1 MDRKIEKKKWTP
13 KRIAL
18 ISGALLV
25 VVFIVYSIFWA
36 DHSTKLNV
44 EQERLIV
51 STVRSGEFQEF
62 IPVTGAVIPIETIY
76 LDAIEGGRV
85 ETRYLEA
92 GSMVSEGDE
101 ILKLTNTNLLLDI
114 MYREA
119 ELFQQSNN
127 LRNTR
132 LAMEQNRLA
141 LKAQLLDLNI
151 QIQNQLRDYENAQQL
166 KLKNLIASQEFQ
178 IIEDQYNYL
187 VLKKDLTLES
197 NRQDSLFREIQISQL
212 EESLTRMQ
220 ENLEFV
226 KQNLENLT
234 IKAPVTGH
242 LTSLNAEIGETK
254 VRGERLGQIDIL
266 NGFKVRVNIDEYF
279 LARINVEQRGEFTYS
294 GADYGLEV
302 AKIYPEVTNG
312 RFQVDMKFTEDEPEG
327 VRRGQTVHIRLEL
340 GDLSEALLIP
350 RGGFFQKTGGQWIY
364 VVDESGDFAVRR
376 SIRLGRQNPDV
387 FEILE
392 GLQAGERVI
401 TSSYDNYGDA
411 EKLILKQTRP

>member
-1 MDRKIEKKKWTP
+1 MDRKIDKKKWPP
-13 KRIAL
+13 KKIAL
-18 ISGALLV
+18 YSVIAIVVLLV
-25 VVFIVYSIFWA
+25 SYNLIWG
-36 DHSTKLNV
+36 DRSTKLNV
-44 EQERLIV
+44 QVERIII
-51 STVRSGEFQEF
+51 SDVRQGEFQEF

-85 ETRYLEA
+85 DTRYLEA
-92 GSMVSEGDE
+92 GSVVNKGDK

-141 LKAQLLDLNI
+141 LKAQLLDLDI
-151 QIQNQLRDYENAQQL
+151 QIKTKQREFENTTQLLE
-166 KLKNLIASQEFQ
+166 KNLIAQQVFDNVNDEFK
-178 IIEDQYNYL
+178 YL
-187 VLKKDLTLES
+187 LSKRDITLES
-197 NRQDSLFREIQISQL
+197 NAQDSIFRQTQIHQL
-212 EESLTRMQ
+212 EESLLRMQ
-220 ENLEFV
+220 ENLDVV
-226 KQNLENLT
+226 KENLDNLT
-234 IKAPVTGH
+234 LRAPVSGH

-279 LARINVEQRGEFTYS
+279 LARINAGQMGEFTYS
-294 GADYGLEV
+294 GNDYALSV
-302 AKIYPEVTNG
+302 KKIFPEVTNG
-312 RFQVDMKFTEDEPEG
+312 RFQVDMEFVDEEPAG

-340 GDLSEALLIP
+340 GDLAEAILIP

-364 VVDESGDFAVRR
+364 VVDETGEFAVRK

-387 FEILE
+387 FEVLE
-392 GLQAGERVI
+392 GLSTGEQVI
-401 TSSYDNYGDA
+401 TSSYDNYGDVD
-411 EKLILKQTRP
+411 KLILK